1 MTGAHA
7 RSFSLAWFGDAGDT
21 PVAELMAVAEERAAR
36 WLRERGFE
44 PLWLYPIPGPDGV
57 TVRAFYVKEATTVVR
72 AIPTRPVGGKTRHWE
87 HLVAANAAARAHR
100 SLVAGVRVCP
110 AEGCW
115 HVGGDQGGMCRPC
128 REAEKRRSAS
138 EGRAGAHPH
147 KD

>member
-1 MTGAHA
+1 MRVAS
-7 RSFSLAWFGDAGDT
+7 RSFSLAWFGDAADT

-72 AIPTRPVGGKTRHWE
+72 AIPTRPVGGKTRHQE
-87 HLVAANAAARAHR
+87 HLVAANAAARSR
-100 SLVAGVRVCP
+100 VSLVAGVRECP
-110 AEGCW
+110 AEKYW
-115 HVGGDQGGMCRPC
+115 HVGGDQNSMCRPC